1 MIGPDDDNEYH
12 GVRGQLSCLGGEL
25 FMNKNDLRQQAK
37 LIRDAIPHNE
47 FELAKILLQDN
58 VKKAMVGKKAIVGTY
73 YPIGSE
79 IHPPHVLDGFKIT
92 LPVIRNKETLEF
104 YEWVK
109 GEKLNDGRF
118 NIPIPKTAF
127 KQPCRPDVIL
137 LPLLLCD
144 ISGNRIGYGAGH
156 YDRYIAST
164 DNKPLLVGVCFEEQI
179 YSDIIPTEHHDQ
191 RLDLII
197 TPKRIIEV
205 S

>member
-1 MIGPDDDNEYH
+1 
-12 GVRGQLSCLGGEL
+12 
-25 FMNKNDLRQQAK
+25 MNKNDLRQQAK
-37 LIRDAIPHNE
+37 LIRDNISE
-47 FELAKILLQDN
+47 EELSQAKGLLHKNLEKILFHKQK
-58 VKKAMVGKKAIVGTY
+58 VVGTY

-79 IHPPHVLDGFKIT
+79 IHPPHYINGCKIA

-104 YEWVK
+104 YEWTK

-127 KQPCRPDVIL
+127 KESCRPDIIL

-144 ISGNRIGYGAGH
+144 LSGNRIGYGAGH
-156 YDRYIAST
+156 YDRYIASCAV
-164 DNKPLLVGVCFEEQI
+164 KPLLIGVCFEEQI
-179 YSDIIPTEHHDQ
+179 YNDIIPAEDHDQ